1 MELRDLT
8 RVSLAVATCLLLG
21 ACAATPDATTGA
33 AATPAVVTPGAAAG
47 AATTAATSAAAMP
60 ADAAL
65 SCDQITSQVATQNA
79 IVNSAGAASAAA
91 HKGTT
96 MSQTSGTSEMS
107 EMDTVRAGAADRK
120 GQAATLRANQLVAMG
135 KQKHCFA
142 N

>member
-33 AATPAVVTPGAAAG
+33 AATPVVVTPGAAAG
-47 AATTAATSAAAMP
+47 AATTASTAMP

-65 SCDQITSQVATQNA
+65 SCDQITSQVAAQNA
-79 IVNSAGAASAAA
+79 IVTSAGAASAAA

-107 EMDTVRAGAADRK
+107 EMDAVRAGAADRK

>member
-1 MELRDLT
+1 MELRDLI

-21 ACAATPDATTGA
+21 ACAATPDAGAPSSAVVATPVPGGPAA
-33 AATPAVVTPGAAAG
+33 AATTP
-47 AATTAATSAAAMP
+47 AAAMP

-79 IVNSAGAASAAA
+79 IVTSAGAASAAA